1 MLKKRK
7 KAKRLAEHRDKKAEK
22 PDENQNI
29 CHICNRAEPL
39 FFYGNEDAV
48 KRLPESYLA
57 PVQERMRRD
66 LKRSSKKYQPGYY
79 LKYLNCS
86 SKFIKPCNCEIYVH
100 SYCQTAKIIQDRKIY
115 CQGCECH
122 YNFSIKR
129 EQGLIS
135 ALASVMAHYSILLFA
150 IFGSCCLFILSDCYL
165 KHKHALK
172 FPE

>member
-1 MLKKRK
+1 M
-7 KAKRLAEHRDKKAEK
+7 
-22 PDENQNI
+22 
-29 CHICNRAEPL
+29 CNRAEPL

-48 KRLPESYLA
+48 KRLPEGYLS
-57 PVQERMRRD
+57 PIQKRMKRD

-86 SKFIKPCNCEIYVH
+86 SKFIQPCDCGTFVH
-100 SYCQTAKIIQDRKIY
+100 SYCMTAKIIQDRKIY
-115 CQGCECH
+115 CPGCESH

-135 ALASVMAHYSILLFA
+135 ALANVMAHYTFLLIA
-150 IFGSCCLFILSDCYL
+150 IFGSICLFILADHYL

-172 FPE
+172 FPD